1 MTTSYEDRSESV
13 SDERIAKLIQ
23 KRYDH
28 CERLEKTFDK
38 QRACRDVARRLGVD
52 IDRVE
57 RVCECVACGYYGR
70 D

>member
-1 MTTSYEDRSESV
+1 MTTTYENKSESV

-57 RVCECVACGYYGR
+57 RVCECVERGYYGR